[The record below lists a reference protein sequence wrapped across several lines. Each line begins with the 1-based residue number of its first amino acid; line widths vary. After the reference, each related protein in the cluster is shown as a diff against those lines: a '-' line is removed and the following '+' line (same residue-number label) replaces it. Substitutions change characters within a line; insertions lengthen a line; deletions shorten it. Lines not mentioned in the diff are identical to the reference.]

1 MLFTGR
7 ITADAEVRTVK
18 GDRTVT
24 SFTVAVNK
32 RFKNKA
38 GEKQEKVSF
47 IRCAYWINSGL
58 AEYLTKGTIVEIN
71 GWMEA
76 EAWKG
81 NDGELHANLTCS
93 VDNVKL
99 FGGNNAKPAETE
111 KNAKA
116 KTKEKAKP
124 AAVAAG
130 GEDDDDLPF

>member
-1 MLFTGR
+1 MQFTGR

-24 SFTVAVNK
+24 AFTVAVNK

-38 GEKQEKVSF
+38 GEKQEKTSF

-76 EAWKG
+76 EAWKDNEG
-81 NDGELHANLTCS
+81 NVHANLTCS

-99 FGGNNAKPAETE
+99 FGGNGAKPAETD
-111 KNAKA
+111 KGAKGKA
-116 KTKEKAKP
+116 KEKTK
-124 AAVAAG
+124 AAAATTAG
-130 GEDDDDLPF
+130 DEDDLPF